1 MITTTVEQIAYE
13 RCQESWG
20 GATLCV
26 TTNQFV
32 PDDAIGYVF
41 ATGDTIEILQES
53 DFSVFSEAIAKLTA
67 NNPDAEYFGF
77 FHDDVKGTIDLNPVS
92 YVKTRAE
99 VDDAY
104 ANGNPIDGGAYELA
118 TGNGYWPQGRP
129 DLYA

>member
-1 MITTTVEQIAYE
+1 MITATAEQIAYE
-13 RCQESWG
+13 RCRASWG

-26 TTNQFV
+26 TTDQFV
-32 PDDAIGYVF
+32 ADDAIGYVF
-41 ATGDTIEILQES
+41 ATGDTIEIPENS
-53 DFSVFSEAIAKLTA
+53 DYFEFRGACTKLAA

-77 FHDDVKGTIDLNPVS
+77 FHDDAKGTIDLNPVN

-118 TGNGYWPQGRP
+118 TGDGYWPQGRP